1 MQPDI
6 ALVIPAYNEAA
17 LLPRLLRSVA
27 DARIRFDRAGGRL
40 EVIVADN
47 NSTDQTAEVA
57 RSHGCCVTH
66 VERRVIAAARNG
78 GARVARA
85 AAAQILAFVD
95 ADTQVHPDTFVRIA
109 EVMSSGH
116 CIAGASGWKFERTS
130 AGLKATE
137 AATRLIMRIF
147 KVDGGVVFCERSA
160 FDAIGGYDEDRDVGE
175 DVHFLL
181 KMRRL
186 ARSRGAMMRL
196 GIGTP
201 ATISTRKWD
210 EHGDWHMF
218 LMACWPLIQRRT
230 FHAVVRDYWYRERL

>member
-1 MQPDI
+1 MQPAI
-6 ALVIPAYNEAA
+6 ALIIPAYNEEA

-27 DARIRFDRAGGRL
+27 DARTRFDRVGGRL

-47 NSTDQTAEVA
+47 NSTDQTAEIA
-57 RSHGCCVTH
+57 RSHGCRVTR

-78 GARVARA
+78 GARSATS
-85 AAAQILAFVD
+85 QILAFVD
-95 ADTQVHPDTFVRIA
+95 ADTRVHPDTFVRIA
-109 EVMSSGH
+109 EIMSSGH

-130 AGLKATE
+130 PGLKATE
-137 AATRLIMRIF
+137 VTTRLMLRIF

-160 FDAIGGYDEDRDVGE
+160 FDAVGGYDEDRDIGE
-175 DVHFLL
+175 DVEFLL
-181 KMRRL
+181 RLRRL
-186 ARSRGAMMRL
+186 ARGHAATMRF

-218 LMACWPLIQRRT
+218 TMAFWPLMQRRS
-230 FHAVVRDYWYRERL
+230 FNAIVRDYWYRERL

>member
-1 MQPDI
+1 MTMQPDI
-6 ALVIPAYNEAA
+6 ALVIPAYNEEA

-57 RSHGCCVTH
+57 RSHGCCVTR

-78 GARVARA
+78 GARA
-85 AAAQILAFVD
+85 ATSQVLAFVD

-109 EVMSSGH
+109 EIMSSGH
-116 CIAGASGWKFERTS
+116 CIAGASGWKLERTS
-130 AGLKATE
+130 PGLKATE
-137 AATRLIMRIF
+137 ATTRLILRVF

-160 FDAIGGYDEDRDVGE
+160 FDAIGGYDEDRDMGE

-181 KMRRL
+181 KLRRL
-186 ARSRGAMMRL
+186 ARRRGATMRL

-218 LMACWPLIQRRT
+218 AMAFWPLMQRRS
-230 FHAVVRDYWYRERL
+230 FHAIVRDYWYRERL